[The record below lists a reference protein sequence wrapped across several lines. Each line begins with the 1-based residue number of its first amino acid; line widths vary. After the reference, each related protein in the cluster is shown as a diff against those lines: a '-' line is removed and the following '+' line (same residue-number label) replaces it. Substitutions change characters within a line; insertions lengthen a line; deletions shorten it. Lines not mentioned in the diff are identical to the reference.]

1 MQNNLKYKEVT
12 ELSGD
17 DISQEQLVR
26 LCSRYYW
33 AEEHCRGKDVLE
45 VACGAGAGLGYL
57 AQTCKTIE
65 ACDIDPEI
73 VEIAKSHYKDRFKIV
88 TGDAHQLPFDNLSK
102 DVIILFE
109 ALYYIKDVENFISEC
124 KRILRPNGMLLI
136 SLPNKS
142 LYDFNPSPLSHK
154 YFTISELNNLLD
166 GCGFKTN
173 FLGGT
178 KISTVSWRQKILRP
192 VKKVAVLLNL
202 VPKSMNG
209 KKLLKKLIFGELIHM
224 PHEIHSSTAKR
235 ELFTDLDL
243 DKIDLDHKVIYS
255 VSTLS

>member
-1 MQNNLKYKEVT
+1 MQNNLNYKEVT

-17 DISQEQLVR
+17 EISQEQLIR

-65 ACDIDPEI
+65 ACDIDSEI
-73 VEIAKSHYKDRFKIV
+73 VKIAKSHYKDRFTIV
-88 TGDAHQLPFDNLSK
+88 IGDAHQLPFDDASK

-109 ALYYIKDVENFISEC
+109 ALYYIKDVEKFITEC
-124 KRILRPNGMLLI
+124 KRILRPNGILLI

-142 LYDFNPSPLSHK
+142 LYDFNPSPLSHR
-154 YFTISELNNLLD
+154 YFTISELNNLLSEYN
-166 GCGFKTN
+166 FKTN

-178 KISTVSWRQKILRP
+178 KISSVSWRQKILRP
-192 VKKVAVLLNL
+192 VKKIAVSLNL

-224 PHEIHSSTAKR
+224 PHEIQASTANR
-235 ELFTDLDL
+235 EKFTALDST
-243 DKIDLDHKVIYS
+243 KIDLDHKVIYS
-255 VSTLS
+255 ISKLS